1 MTICFINYRHN
12 MLASSEMSLVEF
24 LHFDFF
30 FLKLTS
36 LREATVHFCVLCIY
50 GLMSFLV
57 DRRNQKLEL

>member
-1 MTICFINYRHN
+1 